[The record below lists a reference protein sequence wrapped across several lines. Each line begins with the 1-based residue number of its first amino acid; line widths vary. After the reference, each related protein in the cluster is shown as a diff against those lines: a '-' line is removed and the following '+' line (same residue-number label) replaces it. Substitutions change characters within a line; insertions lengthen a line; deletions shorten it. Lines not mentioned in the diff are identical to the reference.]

1 MSQTPIY
8 LRLALPA
15 LLLSAAVA
23 LFQHLGE
30 APEPPGPEPAEVSGR

>member
-23 LFQHLGE
+23 LYHHSE
-30 APEPPGPEPAEVSGR
+30 TPPEPPAEAALRER

>member
-23 LFQHLGE
+23 LYHHLE
-30 APEPPGPEPAEVSGR
+30 APPEPSAEAALSDR